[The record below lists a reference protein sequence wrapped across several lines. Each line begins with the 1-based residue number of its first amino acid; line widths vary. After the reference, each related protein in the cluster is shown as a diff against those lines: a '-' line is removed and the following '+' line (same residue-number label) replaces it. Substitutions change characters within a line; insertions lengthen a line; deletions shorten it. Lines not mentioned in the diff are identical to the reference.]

1 MEICTIGGYEEVGK
15 NMTAVKVGDD
25 VIIFDAGIY
34 LPPLIELQE
43 QESFIRYNEHML
55 RKLKVIPDDLVLDKL
70 GWTDKVRAIIIGHA
84 HLDHVGGVPY
94 LAHRYPKAEIIWM
107 SLLFLLKLGVCI
119 YVFIK

>member
-43 QESFIRYNEHML
+43 QESFIRYN
-55 RKLKVIPDDLVLDKL
+55 
-70 GWTDKVRAIIIGHA
+70 
-84 HLDHVGGVPY
+84 
-94 LAHRYPKAEIIWM
+94 
-107 SLLFLLKLGVCI
+107 
-119 YVFIK
+119 